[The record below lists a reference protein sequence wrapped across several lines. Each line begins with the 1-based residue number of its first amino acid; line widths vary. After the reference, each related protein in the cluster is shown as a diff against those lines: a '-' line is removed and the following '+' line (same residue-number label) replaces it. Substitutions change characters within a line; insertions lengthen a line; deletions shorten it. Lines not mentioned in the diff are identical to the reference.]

1 MVIGLFKFRKSLFL
15 SILILII
22 ILMSGQVIS
31 RSHEQRPPVNL
42 QVETKIFYGFIYP
55 HHAEL
60 DRFYSRFPSMEL
72 SIQRVSL
79 GNHAWE
85 QLYNNPDIGISFF
98 YSGLGG
104 KPELKEV
111 YALMPFINFPLF
123 RAGDF
128 SLGFRLAVG
137 ASYFPHPYDS
147 VDNPFNQAIGTHIN
161 AAVNLMFDAR
171 FKVNHWITV
180 SGGVAFQHFSN
191 GGWKMPNF
199 GLNIPV
205 VNAGIA
211 IRPYGKVADT
221 IIAVQSPYT
230 PSLKGRQRFRID
242 VGIGVGYK
250 NAMQTLGQNFM
261 VLQVFENSFV
271 QVSPKSSFGLG
282 IDIVY
287 DPYNI
292 AVLEKNGQPVGPRY
306 RFIIP
311 GINAGYALGI
321 SRLIILL
328 NLGLYPGNMIPNG
341 RIYEKLSLQYQF
353 NDHLFAQLML
363 KAHMTAADYVSLSFG
378 YTFRMKK
385 RND

>member
-1 MVIGLFKFRKSLFL
+1 MVIGLFKFRKFLFL
-15 SILILII
+15 SILTLII

-31 RSHEQRPPVNL
+31 RSHEQRPPVHL
-42 QVETKIFYGFIYP
+42 QVETKFFYGFIYP

-79 GNHAWE
+79 GNHSWE

-123 RAGDF
+123 RTGDF

-147 VDNPFNQAIGTHIN
+147 IDNPFNQAIGTHIN

-171 FKVNHWITV
+171 YKLNDWITL
-180 SGGVAFQHFSN
+180 SGGISFQHFSN

-199 GLNIPV
+199 GLNIPL

-211 IRPYGKVADT
+211 FRPYGKGSDT
-221 IIAVQSPYT
+221 IIKPELQCQR
-230 PSLKGRQRFRID
+230 SLNGWERVRID
-242 VGIGVGYK
+242 LGIGIGYK
-250 NAMQTLGQNFM
+250 NSMQTLAQNFL
-261 VLQVFENSFV
+261 VLQAYGNSFL

-282 IDIVY
+282 FDVSY
-287 DPYNI
+287 DPSYI
-292 AVLEKNGQPVGPRY
+292 ALMEKEGQPAGPRY
-306 RFIIP
+306 RFIVP

-321 SRLIILL
+321 SRLMILM
-328 NLGLYPGNMIPNG
+328 NLGVYPGNMIPNG

-353 NDHLFAQLML
+353 SDNLFTQLML
-363 KAHMTAADYVSLSFG
+363 KAHITAADYISLSIG
-378 YTFRMKK
+378 YTFRVK
-385 RND
+385 D